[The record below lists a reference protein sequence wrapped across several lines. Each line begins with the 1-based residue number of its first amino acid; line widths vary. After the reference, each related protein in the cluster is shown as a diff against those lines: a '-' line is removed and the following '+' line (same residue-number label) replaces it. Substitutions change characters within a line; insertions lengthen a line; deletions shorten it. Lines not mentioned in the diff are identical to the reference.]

1 MQHQAPAVVRLIALL
16 TLPAAVTGALIFV
29 TLFTEFSYRS
39 TSQQTHFGRA
49 TASQL
54 AHYIAPYVLENNL
67 LSLNIVVSELASDE
81 YIQFV
86 AIYDESDRLI
96 AQAGRESGG
105 TLSFSTEITFQDSVI
120 GFARVAVVSESP
132 PNGNWALILLV
143 IIIPL
148 VLLASR
154 NPAAFAQWLYP
165 EAQAA
170 DDEPGLDELDETAA
184 LPPLEDDGAE
194 TCECILVI
202 RVRPAH
208 HMERQFERLFNAA
221 EIYGGIVEQT
231 TPEEL
236 VVHFDDVDA
245 MYRAASTGLLVR
257 ALCELLPGNIKFGG
271 TLDVLT
277 GEAEKI
283 RKSASYLA
291 SIADGDLLIA
301 RGEDLLRD
309 RVLLQTFHHS
319 LIDSKDLCRVTGL
332 TNPELI
338 NEQAKQLL

>member
-16 TLPAAVTGALIFV
+16 TLPAVIAGALIFT
-29 TLFTEFSYRS
+29 TLFSEFSYRS
-39 TSQQTHFGRA
+39 SAQQNHFGRA

-54 AHYIAPYVLENNL
+54 AHYIAPYVVENNL
-67 LSLNIVVSELASDE
+67 LSLNIVASELASDE

-96 AQAGRESGG
+96 AQAGRETSG
-105 TLSFSTEITFQDSVI
+105 TVSYSSEITFQDSVV
-120 GFARVAVVSESP
+120 GFARVAVINEAP
-132 PNGNWALILLV
+132 PNGSWVLILAAV
-143 IIIPL
+143 IVPL
-148 VLLASR
+148 MLLAWR
-154 NPAAFAQWLYP
+154 QPTVFVRWLFP
-165 EAQAA
+165 E
-170 DDEPGLDELDETAA
+170 DKPPCDEPTGDESDETET
-184 LPPLEDDGAE
+184 LPPLDEDAAD
-194 TCECILVI
+194 TSECILVT

-208 HMERQFERLFNAA
+208 HMERQFDRLFHAA

-236 VVHFDDVDA
+236 VVHFDGADA
-245 MYRAASTGLLVR
+245 MYRAASTGLLIR
-257 ALCELLPGNIKFGG
+257 ELCDLLPGNIKFGG

-277 GEAEKI
+277 EEAEKI

-301 RGEDLLRD
+301 RGEDLVGD

-319 LIDSKDLCRVTGL
+319 LVDSKDLCRVTSL
-332 TNPELI
+332 ANQELI
-338 NEQAKQLL
+338 DGQAKQLL